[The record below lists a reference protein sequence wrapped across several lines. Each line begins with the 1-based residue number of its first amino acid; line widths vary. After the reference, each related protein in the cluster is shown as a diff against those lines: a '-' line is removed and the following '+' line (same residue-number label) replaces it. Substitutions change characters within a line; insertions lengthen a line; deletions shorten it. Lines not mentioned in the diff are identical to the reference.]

1 MLYTEWNM
9 EDACRVAK
17 EEAMEQGFAQGLE
30 QGIAKGIE
38 EGLEQ
43 GIAKG
48 LEQGI
53 EQGIEKGMEKGIKQ
67 GMEKGRSEGVRET
80 ILAFKGIIAPEVIAE
95 TLKLPL
101 FEVLRILEPE
111 TEHTDCISTTP

>member
-43 GIAKG
+43 GI
-48 LEQGI
+48 
-53 EQGIEKGMEKGIKQ
+53 
-67 GMEKGRSEGVRET
+67 EKGRSEGVRET

-111 TEHTDCISTTP
+111 TEHTDCVSTAPGI

>member
-30 QGIAKGIE
+30 QGMAK
-38 EGLEQ
+38 
-43 GIAKG
+43 
-48 LEQGI
+48 GI
-53 EQGIEKGMEKGIKQ
+53 EQGIEKGIEQGIERGIERGIEQ
-67 GMEKGRSEGVRET
+67 GRNEGVRET
-80 ILAFKGIIAPEVIAE
+80 ILAFKGLIAPEVVAE

-101 FEVLRILEPE
+101 AEVLRILEPE
-111 TEHTDCISTTP
+111 AEGAERASTLP

>member
-48 LEQGI
+48 LEQGMEQGLAKGI
-53 EQGIEKGMEKGIKQ
+53 EQGI
-67 GMEKGRSEGVRET
+67 EKGRSEGVRET

-111 TEHTDCISTTP
+111 TEHTDCVSTAP